1 MATYKDP
8 ISCFAPIEM
17 IERLLAIRSDF
28 GYNEAVFL
36 DSSSELADCLDAYGF
51 DIYAFN
57 GKNQKMDYGMYRST
71 IVPSGDSIH
80 SSLTVH

>member
-1 MATYKDP
+1 VATFKDP

-57 GKNQKMDYGMYRST
+57 GKDQKMDYGMYRST